1 MSILTLSDLVTYRQ
15 EEYDPG
21 PQRLSGEQLDMLGEL
36 GKRKKKKKGG
46 FLKKFMKIRKWMP
59 HAAVQRHI
67 SILKKLKGKIGKKK
81 KKKSKRGGEEQAPEE
96 AAPETTE
103 EGAAPETPAAPGA
116 VPPPEAAIAPSPY
129 FDQPAIVA
137 PAPSAYYPTE
147 FFPPP
152 TTPMPVPQPIPPS
165 VAPSA
170 YYEEPAVFLPA
181 PSGYYPP
188 SQQQMARMQQQ
199 EMQQA
204 MEPEEEEEEEEGASP
219 APAPSMPSGPDMG
232 PDEDGGE
239 EGMWGLGFTI
249 PFGSASAAVMRAA
262 NKGLVT
268 SQPSSVD
275 AGKVISAA
283 GEGIAK
289 AASAY
294 FQGRALAK
302 QARVSSATIPQGIPP
317 APYALPPSDEGSS
330 KIPGWAWGVGIVAAG
345 LLLVNMMKK

>member
-15 EEYDPG
+15 EEYNPG
-21 PQRLSGEQLDMLGEL
+21 PQRLSGDQLDMLGEL
-36 GKRKKKKKGG
+36 GKRKKKKGG
-46 FLKKFMKIRKWMP
+46 LFKKFMKIRKWMP

-67 SILKKLKGKIGKKK
+67 ELLKKLKSKIGKKK
-81 KKKSKRGGEEQAPEE
+81 KKKSKRGGGGEEQAPEE
-96 AAPETTE
+96 AAAETTE
-103 EGAAPETPAAPGA
+103 EGAATATPPVAAEPGA
-116 VPPPEAAIAPSPY
+116 AVAPSPY

-137 PAPSAYYPTE
+137 PAPSAYYPGE

-152 TTPMPVPQPIPPS
+152 SMPVPVPQPVPPG

-170 YYEEPAVFLPA
+170 YYDEPAVFLPA

-188 SQQQMARMQQQ
+188 SQRQMAMMQQQ
-199 EMQQA
+199 EVQQA
-204 MEPEEEEEEEEGASP
+204 MEPEYEEEEEEEGASP

-294 FQGRALAK
+294 FQARTLAK
-302 QARVSSATIPQGIPP
+302 QARISAPVPQMMP
-317 APYALPPSDEGSS
+317 APYAMSPSAEETPS
-330 KIPGWAWGVGIVAAG
+330 KIPGWAWGVGIIAAG
-345 LLLVNMMKK
+345 LILVNMMKK